1 MLEFIKIAYCVSI
14 PFLLLL
20 SFISI
25 AGLNKHAI
33 NLISLTNI
41 VLIGYS
47 FYLGWQL
54 LAIYRLAIK
63 FSSVDHS
70 MAYTDTGILIR
81 MGLIM
86 LLPLFS
92 LHPLVR
98 RNRIFTFVLL
108 VLLFWIF
115 PPFSWNVFDL
125 VYKIPAYF
133 CLLCSAYALLW
144 LLNQLPHQS
153 RPQ

>member
-1 MLEFIKIAYCVSI
+1 MLEFIKIAYCISI
-14 PFLLLL
+14 PLLLLL

-41 VLIGYS
+41 LLIGYS
-47 FYLGWQL
+47 FYLGWQMMAMYQ
-54 LAIYRLAIK
+54 LAK
-63 FSSVDHS
+63 QFSIDRHS
-70 MAYTDTGILIR
+70 MSDENTVILLKV
-81 MGLIM
+81 GLVMIM
-86 LLPLFS
+86 PLLS
-92 LHPLVR
+92 LHPYIR
-98 RNRIFTFVLL
+98 RNRIFTFALL
-108 VLLFWIF
+108 VLIFWVF
-115 PPFSWNVFDL
+115 PPFSWNMYGIG
-125 VYKIPAYF
+125 YKIPAYF

>member
-14 PFLLLL
+14 PLLLLL

-25 AGLNKHAI
+25 ADLNKHAI

-41 VLIGYS
+41 LLIGYS

-54 LAIYRLAIK
+54 LAMYQLAK
-63 FSSVDHS
+63 QFSGEHHGL
-70 MAYTDTGILIR
+70 TETNTGLLFR
-81 MGLIM
+81 MGLVM
-86 LLPLFS
+86 LLPLLS
-92 LHPLVR
+92 LHTRMR
-98 RNRIFTFVLL
+98 RNRIFSFALL
-108 VLLFWIF
+108 VLLFWVF
-115 PPFSWNVFDL
+115 PPFSWNVYG
-125 VYKIPAYF
+125 VGYKIPAYF

>member
-14 PFLLLL
+14 PLLLLL
-20 SFISI
+20 SFITI

-41 VLIGYS
+41 LLIGYS

-54 LAIYRLAIK
+54 LAMYQLARQ
-63 FSSVDHS
+63 FSSGQHS
-70 MAYTDTGILIR
+70 MSYTDSGILIR
-81 MGLIM
+81 MGLVM
-86 LLPLFS
+86 LLPLLS
-92 LHPLVR
+92 LQPR
-98 RNRIFTFVLL
+98 IRANRIFTFALL
-108 VLLFWIF
+108 ALLFWVF
-115 PPFSWNVFDL
+115 PPFSWNVYGIG
-125 VYKIPAYF
+125 YKIPAYF